1 MNKTGFPAQE
11 GGDTMISQ
19 KKLQLEYCCLQGFY
33 WMLYCVAIGYL
44 NSYLTGV
51 GLRPGAVGIITAT
64 CGVLATL
71 VQPVL
76 GKLADRDQRY
86 GWKIQLQ
93 VSLLLCLGCYF
104 VLKLCKDPMVSGLVS
119 GVILLLLYVMM
130 PFVSGAGFYYEKM
143 GITINFGTA
152 RGFGSLFYSVASYLL
167 GFWVADFGVGC
178 ISTAGILVV
187 LCFFVTATVMPYQT
201 TGAAFQAEEQA
212 EGKPNRDKEKT
223 LDFFKEYPRFT
234 GMLVGFVFLMVF
246 HAMTNTYMLQIVE
259 NVGGGTAEMGVVLA
273 LAGFLEL
280 PVMFAFSWLVKKVS
294 SYRLLLLAGIGFA
307 GKSILYIT
315 ATTVFMIYAAQ
326 LLQIISYAL
335 FAAVSVYYANEV
347 MDEKNKLRGQALVGS
362 SITIGAVLGN
372 LLGGALAQG
381 FGIQMTLIAGV
392 AAAVMGTVVIL
403 LMKQPAQ
410 IKKDRKS
417 T

>member
-1 MNKTGFPAQE
+1 
-11 GGDTMISQ
+11 MISQ

-51 GLRPGAVGIITAT
+51 GLQPGVVGIITAT

-76 GKLADRDQRY
+76 GKLADQDQRY

-93 VSLLLCLGCYF
+93 VSLILCLGCYF
-104 VLKLCKDPMVSGLVS
+104 VLKLCKDPIVSGLVC
-119 GVILLLLYVMM
+119 GMILLLLYVMM

-167 GFWVADFGVGC
+167 GYWVADFGVDC
-178 ISTAGILVV
+178 ISTAGIIVV
-187 LCFFVTATVMPYQT
+187 LCFFVTATVMPYQK
-201 TGAAFQAEEQA
+201 TGATLRTGEESNNHKA
-212 EGKPNRDKEKT
+212 KF

-246 HAMTNTYMLQIVE
+246 YAMTNTYMLQIVE

-294 SYRLLLLAGIGFA
+294 SYRLLLLSGIGFV

-315 ATTVFMIYAAQ
+315 ATTVFMIYVAQ
-326 LLQIISYAL
+326 FLQIISYAL

-347 MDEKNKLRGQALVGS
+347 MDERNKLQGQALVGS
-362 SITIGAVLGN
+362 SVTIGAVLGN
-372 LLGGALAQG
+372 LLGGATIQG
-381 FGIQMTLIAGV
+381 FGIQLTLIAGV
-392 AAAVMGTVVIL
+392 VAAVFGTIVVF
-403 LMKQPAQ
+403 LMKQPVPT
-410 IKKDRKS
+410 KVK
-417 T
+417 